1 VTTDVRPTASRCA
14 VSALFFVN
22 GAILASWVPYVPM
35 VKQRLGIGDGLLGV
49 VLLFMA
55 IGALGALPFAGTL
68 VGRLGS
74 RTVSVGAG
82 LGLCLSLPLPILAP
96 TLFLVALALLFFGAF
111 NSTLDVAMNA
121 QAVEVEQRRGR
132 ALMSSFHAMFSVG
145 GLAGALLSSVIAAA
159 GVGAADHILAAAL
172 LGSVAILIARSALI
186 AVAPSPSPVFVRPTR
201 GLLGLGVLALCALL
215 AEGAIGDWS
224 AVYLMD
230 SRGASQSVAAAGFA
244 AFSLAMAGGRF
255 AGDHVSRWLGAACLL
270 RLSGALAAGGLLL
283 ALIVKEPVIAIAGFG
298 LVGLASPISSRSFSV
313 RPAERTQSRRG
324 TGSPRSPPRATLVF
338 WQGRLPSG
346 SRRRWLAY
354 RLRSESSP
362 SPAPRWRSLRVSPVT
377 ASRPESKLS
386 RGCLA
391 RRYFWS
397 RMRPG
402 GPGRRWMLL
411 LRVTRAVPRANAI
424 ARCSRSTTP

>member
-1 VTTDVRPTASRCA
+1 MTTDVRPTASRCA

-82 LGLCLSLPLPILAP
+82 LGLCLSLPLPVLAP
-96 TLFLVALALLFFGAF
+96 TPFLAALALLFFGAF

-255 AGDHVSRWLGAACLL
+255 AGDHVARRLGAACLL

-298 LVGLASPISSRSFSV
+298 LVGLGVANLIPVIFSAAGRAYAV
-313 RPAERTQSRRG
+313 APGHGLAAVATTGYVGFLAGPPAIGLAAEVAG
-324 TGSPRSPPRATLVF
+324 
-338 WQGRLPSG
+338 LPAALG
-346 SRRRWLAY
+346 IVALAC
-354 RLRSESSP
+354 
-362 SPAPRWRSLRVSPVT
+362 A
-377 ASRPESKLS
+377 
-386 RGCLA
+386 
-391 RRYFWS
+391 
-397 RMRPG
+397 
-402 GPGRRWMLL
+402 
-411 LRVTRAVPRANAI
+411 AVAI
-424 ARCSRSTTP
+424 AARLAGDRIPTRK

>member
-1 VTTDVRPTASRCA
+1 MTTDVRPTASRCA

-96 TLFLVALALLFFGAF
+96 TPFLVALALLFFGAF

-255 AGDHVSRWLGAACLL
+255 AGDHVARRLGAACLL

-283 ALIVKEPVIAIAGFG
+283 ALIVNEPVIAIAGFG
-298 LVGLASPISSRSFSV
+298 LVGLGVANLIPVIFSAAGRAYAV
-313 RPAERTQSRRG
+313 APGHGLAAVATTGYVGFLAGPPAIGLAAEVAG
-324 TGSPRSPPRATLVF
+324 
-338 WQGRLPSG
+338 LPAALG
-346 SRRRWLAY
+346 IVALAC
-354 RLRSESSP
+354 
-362 SPAPRWRSLRVSPVT
+362 A
-377 ASRPESKLS
+377 
-386 RGCLA
+386 
-391 RRYFWS
+391 
-397 RMRPG
+397 
-402 GPGRRWMLL
+402 
-411 LRVTRAVPRANAI
+411 AVAI
-424 ARCSRSTTP
+424 AARLAGDRIPTRK

>member
-1 VTTDVRPTASRCA
+1 MTTDVRPTASRCA

-145 GLAGALLSSVIAAA
+145 GLAGALLSSVIIAA
-159 GVGAADHILAAAL
+159 GVGAADHILTAAL

-255 AGDHVSRWLGAACLL
+255 AGDHVARWLGAACLL

-298 LVGLASPISSRSFSV
+298 LVGLGVANLIPVIFSAAGRAYAV
-313 RPAERTQSRRG
+313 APGHGLAAVATTGYVGFLAGPPAIGLAAEVAG
-324 TGSPRSPPRATLVF
+324 
-338 WQGRLPSG
+338 LPAALG
-346 SRRRWLAY
+346 IVALAC
-354 RLRSESSP
+354 
-362 SPAPRWRSLRVSPVT
+362 A
-377 ASRPESKLS
+377 
-386 RGCLA
+386 
-391 RRYFWS
+391 
-397 RMRPG
+397 
-402 GPGRRWMLL
+402 
-411 LRVTRAVPRANAI
+411 AVAI
-424 ARCSRSTTP
+424 AARLAGDRIPTRK

>member
-1 VTTDVRPTASRCA
+1 
-14 VSALFFVN
+14 
-22 GAILASWVPYVPM
+22 M

-96 TLFLVALALLFFGAF
+96 TPFLVALALLFFGAF

-255 AGDHVSRWLGAACLL
+255 AGDHVARRLGAACLL

-298 LVGLASPISSRSFSV
+298 LVGLGVANLIPVIFSAAGRAYAV
-313 RPAERTQSRRG
+313 APGHGLAAVATTGYVGFLAGPPAIGLAAEVAG
-324 TGSPRSPPRATLVF
+324 
-338 WQGRLPSG
+338 LPAALG
-346 SRRRWLAY
+346 IVALAC
-354 RLRSESSP
+354 
-362 SPAPRWRSLRVSPVT
+362 A
-377 ASRPESKLS
+377 
-386 RGCLA
+386 
-391 RRYFWS
+391 
-397 RMRPG
+397 
-402 GPGRRWMLL
+402 
-411 LRVTRAVPRANAI
+411 AVAI
-424 ARCSRSTTP
+424 AARLAGDRIPTRK

>member
-1 VTTDVRPTASRCA
+1 MTTDVRPTASRCA

-96 TLFLVALALLFFGAF
+96 TPFLVALALLFFGAF

-145 GLAGALLSSVIAAA
+145 GLAGALLSSVIIAA

-255 AGDHVSRWLGAACLL
+255 AGDHVARRLGAACLL

-283 ALIVKEPVIAIAGFG
+283 ALIVNEPVIAIAGFG
-298 LVGLASPISSRSFSV
+298 LVGLGVANLIPVIFSAAGRAYAV
-313 RPAERTQSRRG
+313 APGHGLAAVATTGYVGFLAGPPAIGLAAEVAG
-324 TGSPRSPPRATLVF
+324 
-338 WQGRLPSG
+338 LPAALG
-346 SRRRWLAY
+346 IVALAC
-354 RLRSESSP
+354 
-362 SPAPRWRSLRVSPVT
+362 A
-377 ASRPESKLS
+377 
-386 RGCLA
+386 
-391 RRYFWS
+391 
-397 RMRPG
+397 
-402 GPGRRWMLL
+402 
-411 LRVTRAVPRANAI
+411 AVAI
-424 ARCSRSTTP
+424 AARLAGDRIPTRK

>member
-82 LGLCLSLPLPILAP
+82 LGLCLSLPLPVLAP
-96 TLFLVALALLFFGAF
+96 TPFLAALALLFFGAF

-145 GLAGALLSSVIAAA
+145 GLAGALLSSVIIAA
-159 GVGAADHILAAAL
+159 GVGAADHILTAAL

-255 AGDHVSRWLGAACLL
+255 AGDHVARRLGAACLL

-298 LVGLASPISSRSFSV
+298 LVGLGVANLIPVIFSAAGRAYAV
-313 RPAERTQSRRG
+313 APGHGLAAVATTGYVGFLAGPPAIGLAAEVAG
-324 TGSPRSPPRATLVF
+324 
-338 WQGRLPSG
+338 LPAALG
-346 SRRRWLAY
+346 IVALAC
-354 RLRSESSP
+354 
-362 SPAPRWRSLRVSPVT
+362 A
-377 ASRPESKLS
+377 
-386 RGCLA
+386 
-391 RRYFWS
+391 
-397 RMRPG
+397 
-402 GPGRRWMLL
+402 
-411 LRVTRAVPRANAI
+411 AVAI
-424 ARCSRSTTP
+424 AARLAGDRIPTRK

>member
-1 VTTDVRPTASRCA
+1 MTTDVRPTASRCA

-82 LGLCLSLPLPILAP
+82 LGLCLSLPLPVLAP
-96 TLFLVALALLFFGAF
+96 TPFLAALALLFFGAF

-159 GVGAADHILAAAL
+159 GVRATDHIFAAAL

-201 GLLGLGVLALCALL
+201 GLLGLGVLALCALM

-255 AGDHVSRWLGAACLL
+255 AGDHVARRLGAACLL

-298 LVGLASPISSRSFSV
+298 LVGLGVANLIPVIFSAAGRAYAV
-313 RPAERTQSRRG
+313 APGHGLAAVATTGYVGFLAGPPAIGLAAEVAGLPAALGIVALACAAVAIAAHLAGDRIPTRKSAWP
-324 TGSPRSPPRATLVF
+324 SPRTTIF
-338 WQGRLPSG
+338 
-346 SRRRWLAY
+346 
-354 RLRSESSP
+354 
-362 SPAPRWRSLRVSPVT
+362 RV
-377 ASRPESKLS
+377 
-386 RGCLA
+386 
-391 RRYFWS
+391 
-397 RMRPG
+397 
-402 GPGRRWMLL
+402 
-411 LRVTRAVPRANAI
+411 
-424 ARCSRSTTP
+424 

>member
-1 VTTDVRPTASRCA
+1 MTTDVRPTASRCA

-96 TLFLVALALLFFGAF
+96 TPFLVALALLFFGAF

-255 AGDHVSRWLGAACLL
+255 AGDHVARRLGAACLL

-298 LVGLASPISSRSFSV
+298 LVGLGVANLIPVIFSAAGRAYAV
-313 RPAERTQSRRG
+313 APGHGLAAVATTGYVGFLAGPPAIGLAAEVAG
-324 TGSPRSPPRATLVF
+324 
-338 WQGRLPSG
+338 LPAALG
-346 SRRRWLAY
+346 IVALAC
-354 RLRSESSP
+354 
-362 SPAPRWRSLRVSPVT
+362 A
-377 ASRPESKLS
+377 
-386 RGCLA
+386 
-391 RRYFWS
+391 
-397 RMRPG
+397 
-402 GPGRRWMLL
+402 
-411 LRVTRAVPRANAI
+411 AVAI
-424 ARCSRSTTP
+424 AARLAGDRIPTRK

>member
-1 VTTDVRPTASRCA
+1 MTTDVRPTASRCA

-96 TLFLVALALLFFGAF
+96 TPFLVALALLFFGAF

-255 AGDHVSRWLGAACLL
+255 AGDHVARWLGAACLL

-298 LVGLASPISSRSFSV
+298 LVGLGVANLIPVIFSAAGRAYAV
-313 RPAERTQSRRG
+313 APGHGLAAVATTGYVGFLAGPPAIGLAAEVAG
-324 TGSPRSPPRATLVF
+324 
-338 WQGRLPSG
+338 LPAALG
-346 SRRRWLAY
+346 IVALAC
-354 RLRSESSP
+354 
-362 SPAPRWRSLRVSPVT
+362 A
-377 ASRPESKLS
+377 
-386 RGCLA
+386 
-391 RRYFWS
+391 
-397 RMRPG
+397 
-402 GPGRRWMLL
+402 
-411 LRVTRAVPRANAI
+411 AVAI
-424 ARCSRSTTP
+424 AARLAGDRREDPADDGCCSWA

>member
-96 TLFLVALALLFFGAF
+96 TPFLVALALLFFGAF

-145 GLAGALLSSVIAAA
+145 GLAGALLSSVIIAA
-159 GVGAADHILAAAL
+159 GVGAADHILTAAL

-255 AGDHVSRWLGAACLL
+255 AGDHVARRLGAACLL

-283 ALIVKEPVIAIAGFG
+283 ALIVNEPVIAIAGFG
-298 LVGLASPISSRSFSV
+298 LVGLGVANLIPVIFSAAGRAYAV
-313 RPAERTQSRRG
+313 APGHGLAAVATTGYVGFLAGPPAIGLAAEVAG
-324 TGSPRSPPRATLVF
+324 
-338 WQGRLPSG
+338 LPAALG
-346 SRRRWLAY
+346 IVALAC
-354 RLRSESSP
+354 
-362 SPAPRWRSLRVSPVT
+362 A
-377 ASRPESKLS
+377 
-386 RGCLA
+386 
-391 RRYFWS
+391 
-397 RMRPG
+397 
-402 GPGRRWMLL
+402 
-411 LRVTRAVPRANAI
+411 AVAI
-424 ARCSRSTTP
+424 AARLAGDRIPTRK

>member
-1 VTTDVRPTASRCA
+1 MTTDVRPTASRCA

-82 LGLCLSLPLPILAP
+82 LGLCLSLPLPVLAP
-96 TLFLVALALLFFGAF
+96 TPFLVALALLVFGAL

-159 GVGAADHILAAAL
+159 GVRATDHILAAAL

-201 GLLGLGVLALCALL
+201 GLLGLGVLALCALM

-230 SRGASQSVAAAGFA
+230 SRGASQSVAAVGFA

-255 AGDHVSRWLGAACLL
+255 AGDHVARRLGAACLL
-270 RLSGALAAGGLLL
+270 RLSGVLATGGLLL

-298 LVGLASPISSRSFSV
+298 LVGLGVANLIPVIFSAAGRAYAV
-313 RPAERTQSRRG
+313 APGHGLAAVATTGYVGFLAGPPAIGLAAEVAG
-324 TGSPRSPPRATLVF
+324 
-338 WQGRLPSG
+338 LPAALG
-346 SRRRWLAY
+346 IVALAC
-354 RLRSESSP
+354 
-362 SPAPRWRSLRVSPVT
+362 A
-377 ASRPESKLS
+377 
-386 RGCLA
+386 
-391 RRYFWS
+391 
-397 RMRPG
+397 
-402 GPGRRWMLL
+402 
-411 LRVTRAVPRANAI
+411 AVAI
-424 ARCSRSTTP
+424 AARLADDRIPTRK

>member
-1 VTTDVRPTASRCA
+1 MTTDVRPTASRCA

-96 TLFLVALALLFFGAF
+96 TPFLVALALLFFGAF

-159 GVGAADHILAAAL
+159 GVGAADHILTAAL

-255 AGDHVSRWLGAACLL
+255 AGDHVARWLGAACLL

-283 ALIVKEPVIAIAGFG
+283 ARIVKEPVIAIAGFG
-298 LVGLASPISSRSFSV
+298 LVGLGVANLIPVIFSAAGRAYAV
-313 RPAERTQSRRG
+313 APGHGLAAVATTGYVGFLAGPPAIGLAAEVAG
-324 TGSPRSPPRATLVF
+324 
-338 WQGRLPSG
+338 LPAALG
-346 SRRRWLAY
+346 IVALAC
-354 RLRSESSP
+354 
-362 SPAPRWRSLRVSPVT
+362 A
-377 ASRPESKLS
+377 
-386 RGCLA
+386 
-391 RRYFWS
+391 
-397 RMRPG
+397 
-402 GPGRRWMLL
+402 
-411 LRVTRAVPRANAI
+411 AVAI
-424 ARCSRSTTP
+424 AARLAGDRIPTRK

>member
-1 VTTDVRPTASRCA
+1 MTTDVRPTASRCA

-96 TLFLVALALLFFGAF
+96 TPFLVALALLFFGAF

-145 GLAGALLSSVIAAA
+145 GLAGALLSSVIIAA
-159 GVGAADHILAAAL
+159 GVGAADHILTAAL
-172 LGSVAILIARSALI
+172 LGSVAILIARPALI
-186 AVAPSPSPVFVRPTR
+186 AVAPFPSPVFVRPTR

-298 LVGLASPISSRSFSV
+298 LVGLGVANLIPVIFSAAGRAYAV
-313 RPAERTQSRRG
+313 APGHGLAAVATTGYVGFLAGPPAIGLAAEVVG
-324 TGSPRSPPRATLVF
+324 
-338 WQGRLPSG
+338 LPAALG
-346 SRRRWLAY
+346 IVALAC
-354 RLRSESSP
+354 
-362 SPAPRWRSLRVSPVT
+362 A
-377 ASRPESKLS
+377 
-386 RGCLA
+386 
-391 RRYFWS
+391 
-397 RMRPG
+397 
-402 GPGRRWMLL
+402 
-411 LRVTRAVPRANAI
+411 AVAI
-424 ARCSRSTTP
+424 AARLAGDRIPTRK

>member
-96 TLFLVALALLFFGAF
+96 TPFLVALALLFFGAF

-255 AGDHVSRWLGAACLL
+255 AGDHVARWLGAACLL

-298 LVGLASPISSRSFSV
+298 LVGRGVANLIPVIFSAAGRAYAVAPGHGLAAVATTGYVGFLAGP
-313 RPAERTQSRRG
+313 PAIGLAAEVAG
-324 TGSPRSPPRATLVF
+324 
-338 WQGRLPSG
+338 LPAALG
-346 SRRRWLAY
+346 IVALAC
-354 RLRSESSP
+354 
-362 SPAPRWRSLRVSPVT
+362 A
-377 ASRPESKLS
+377 
-386 RGCLA
+386 
-391 RRYFWS
+391 
-397 RMRPG
+397 
-402 GPGRRWMLL
+402 
-411 LRVTRAVPRANAI
+411 AVAI
-424 ARCSRSTTP
+424 AARLAGDRIPTRK

>member
-96 TLFLVALALLFFGAF
+96 TPFLVALALLFFGAF

-298 LVGLASPISSRSFSV
+298 LVGLGVANLIPVIFSAAGRAYAV
-313 RPAERTQSRRG
+313 APGHGLAAVATTGYVGFLAGPPAIGLAAEVAGLPAALGIVALACAAVAIAARLAGDRI
-324 TGSPRSPPRATLVF
+324 PPR
-338 WQGRLPSG
+338 
-346 SRRRWLAY
+346 
-354 RLRSESSP
+354 
-362 SPAPRWRSLRVSPVT
+362 
-377 ASRPESKLS
+377 K
-386 RGCLA
+386 
-391 RRYFWS
+391 
-397 RMRPG
+397 
-402 GPGRRWMLL
+402 
-411 LRVTRAVPRANAI
+411 
-424 ARCSRSTTP
+424 

>member
-1 VTTDVRPTASRCA
+1 MTTDVRATVSRCA

-96 TLFLVALALLFFGAF
+96 TPFLVALALLFFGAF

-145 GLAGALLSSVIAAA
+145 GLAGALLSSVIIAA
-159 GVGAADHILAAAL
+159 GVGAADHILTAAL

-255 AGDHVSRWLGAACLL
+255 AGDHVARRLGAACLL

-298 LVGLASPISSRSFSV
+298 LVGLGVANLIPVIFSAAGRAYAV
-313 RPAERTQSRRG
+313 APGHGLAAVATTGYVGFLAGPPAIGLAAEVAG
-324 TGSPRSPPRATLVF
+324 
-338 WQGRLPSG
+338 LPAALG
-346 SRRRWLAY
+346 IVALAC
-354 RLRSESSP
+354 
-362 SPAPRWRSLRVSPVT
+362 A
-377 ASRPESKLS
+377 
-386 RGCLA
+386 
-391 RRYFWS
+391 
-397 RMRPG
+397 
-402 GPGRRWMLL
+402 
-411 LRVTRAVPRANAI
+411 AVAI
-424 ARCSRSTTP
+424 AARLAGDRIPTRK

>member
-1 VTTDVRPTASRCA
+1 MTTDVRPTASRCA

-96 TLFLVALALLFFGAF
+96 TPFLVALALLFFGAF

-298 LVGLASPISSRSFSV
+298 LVGLGVANLIPVIFSAAGRAYAV
-313 RPAERTQSRRG
+313 APGHGLAAVATTGYVGFLAGPPAIGLAAEVAG
-324 TGSPRSPPRATLVF
+324 
-338 WQGRLPSG
+338 LPAALG
-346 SRRRWLAY
+346 IVALAC
-354 RLRSESSP
+354 
-362 SPAPRWRSLRVSPVT
+362 A
-377 ASRPESKLS
+377 
-386 RGCLA
+386 
-391 RRYFWS
+391 
-397 RMRPG
+397 
-402 GPGRRWMLL
+402 
-411 LRVTRAVPRANAI
+411 AVAI
-424 ARCSRSTTP
+424 AARLAGDRIPTRK

>member
-1 VTTDVRPTASRCA
+1 MTTDVRATVSRCA

-74 RTVSVGAG
+74 RTVSVGVG
-82 LGLCLSLPLPILAP
+82 LGLCLSLPLPVLAP
-96 TLFLVALALLFFGAF
+96 TPFLAALALLFFGAF

-255 AGDHVSRWLGAACLL
+255 AGDHVARRLGAACLL

-298 LVGLASPISSRSFSV
+298 LVGLGVANLIPVIFSAAGRAYAV
-313 RPAERTQSRRG
+313 APGHGLAAVATTGYVGFLAGPPAIGLAAEVVG
-324 TGSPRSPPRATLVF
+324 
-338 WQGRLPSG
+338 LPAALG
-346 SRRRWLAY
+346 IVALAC
-354 RLRSESSP
+354 
-362 SPAPRWRSLRVSPVT
+362 A
-377 ASRPESKLS
+377 
-386 RGCLA
+386 
-391 RRYFWS
+391 
-397 RMRPG
+397 
-402 GPGRRWMLL
+402 
-411 LRVTRAVPRANAI
+411 AVAI
-424 ARCSRSTTP
+424 AARLAGDRIPTRK

>member
-1 VTTDVRPTASRCA
+1 MTTDVRPTASRCA

-96 TLFLVALALLFFGAF
+96 TPFLVALALLFFGAF

-283 ALIVKEPVIAIAGFG
+283 ARIVKEPVIAIAGFG
-298 LVGLASPISSRSFSV
+298 LVGLGVANLIPVIFSAAGRAYAV
-313 RPAERTQSRRG
+313 APGHGLAAVATTGYVGFLAGPPAIGLAAEVAG
-324 TGSPRSPPRATLVF
+324 
-338 WQGRLPSG
+338 LPAALG
-346 SRRRWLAY
+346 IVALAC
-354 RLRSESSP
+354 
-362 SPAPRWRSLRVSPVT
+362 A
-377 ASRPESKLS
+377 
-386 RGCLA
+386 
-391 RRYFWS
+391 
-397 RMRPG
+397 
-402 GPGRRWMLL
+402 
-411 LRVTRAVPRANAI
+411 AVAI
-424 ARCSRSTTP
+424 AARLAGDRIPTRK

>member
-1 VTTDVRPTASRCA
+1 MTTDVRPTASRCA

-82 LGLCLSLPLPILAP
+82 LGLCLSLPLPVLAP
-96 TLFLVALALLFFGAF
+96 TPFLAALALLFFGAF

-145 GLAGALLSSVIAAA
+145 GLAGALLSSVIIAA

-255 AGDHVSRWLGAACLL
+255 AGDHVARRLGAACLL

-298 LVGLASPISSRSFSV
+298 LVGLGVANLIPVIFSAAGRAYAV
-313 RPAERTQSRRG
+313 APGHGLAAVATTGYVGFLAGPPAIGLAAEVAG
-324 TGSPRSPPRATLVF
+324 
-338 WQGRLPSG
+338 LPAALG
-346 SRRRWLAY
+346 IVALAC
-354 RLRSESSP
+354 
-362 SPAPRWRSLRVSPVT
+362 A
-377 ASRPESKLS
+377 
-386 RGCLA
+386 
-391 RRYFWS
+391 
-397 RMRPG
+397 
-402 GPGRRWMLL
+402 
-411 LRVTRAVPRANAI
+411 AVAI
-424 ARCSRSTTP
+424 AARLAGDRIPTRK

>member
-1 VTTDVRPTASRCA
+1 MTTDVRPTASRCA

-82 LGLCLSLPLPILAP
+82 LGLCLSLPLPVLAP
-96 TLFLVALALLFFGAF
+96 TPFLVALALLVFGAL

-159 GVGAADHILAAAL
+159 GVRATDHILAAAL

-201 GLLGLGVLALCALL
+201 GLLGLGVLALCALM

-255 AGDHVSRWLGAACLL
+255 AGDHVARRLGAACLL
-270 RLSGALAAGGLLL
+270 RLSGVLATGGLLL

-298 LVGLASPISSRSFSV
+298 LVGLGVANLIPVIFSAAGRAYAV
-313 RPAERTQSRRG
+313 APGHGLAAVATTGYVGFLAGPPAIGLAAEVAGLPAALGIVALACAAVAIAAHLAGDRIPTRKSAWP
-324 TGSPRSPPRATLVF
+324 SPRTTIF
-338 WQGRLPSG
+338 
-346 SRRRWLAY
+346 
-354 RLRSESSP
+354 
-362 SPAPRWRSLRVSPVT
+362 RV
-377 ASRPESKLS
+377 
-386 RGCLA
+386 
-391 RRYFWS
+391 
-397 RMRPG
+397 
-402 GPGRRWMLL
+402 
-411 LRVTRAVPRANAI
+411 
-424 ARCSRSTTP
+424 

>member
-1 VTTDVRPTASRCA
+1 MTTDVRPTASRCA

-145 GLAGALLSSVIAAA
+145 GLAGALLSSVIIAA
-159 GVGAADHILAAAL
+159 GVGAADHILTAAL

-298 LVGLASPISSRSFSV
+298 LVGLGVANLIPVIFSAAGRAYAV
-313 RPAERTQSRRG
+313 APGHGLAAVATTGYVGFLAGPPAIGLAAEVAG
-324 TGSPRSPPRATLVF
+324 
-338 WQGRLPSG
+338 LPAALG
-346 SRRRWLAY
+346 IVALAC
-354 RLRSESSP
+354 
-362 SPAPRWRSLRVSPVT
+362 A
-377 ASRPESKLS
+377 
-386 RGCLA
+386 
-391 RRYFWS
+391 
-397 RMRPG
+397 
-402 GPGRRWMLL
+402 
-411 LRVTRAVPRANAI
+411 AVAI
-424 ARCSRSTTP
+424 AARLAGDRIPTRK

>member
-1 VTTDVRPTASRCA
+1 MTTDVRATVSRCA

-96 TLFLVALALLFFGAF
+96 TPFLVALALLFFGAF

-145 GLAGALLSSVIAAA
+145 GLAGALLSSVIIAA
-159 GVGAADHILAAAL
+159 GVGAADHILTAAL

-255 AGDHVSRWLGAACLL
+255 AGDHVARRLGAACLL

-283 ALIVKEPVIAIAGFG
+283 ALIVNEPVIAIAGFG
-298 LVGLASPISSRSFSV
+298 LVGLGVANLIPVIFSAAGRAYAV
-313 RPAERTQSRRG
+313 APGHGLAAVATTGYVGFLAGPPAIGLAAEVAG
-324 TGSPRSPPRATLVF
+324 
-338 WQGRLPSG
+338 LPAALG
-346 SRRRWLAY
+346 IVALAC
-354 RLRSESSP
+354 
-362 SPAPRWRSLRVSPVT
+362 A
-377 ASRPESKLS
+377 
-386 RGCLA
+386 
-391 RRYFWS
+391 
-397 RMRPG
+397 
-402 GPGRRWMLL
+402 
-411 LRVTRAVPRANAI
+411 AVAI
-424 ARCSRSTTP
+424 AARLAGDRIPTRK

>member
-1 VTTDVRPTASRCA
+1 MTTDVRPTASRCA

-82 LGLCLSLPLPILAP
+82 LGLCLSLPLPVLAP
-96 TLFLVALALLFFGAF
+96 TPFLAALALLFFGAF

-145 GLAGALLSSVIAAA
+145 GLAGALLSSVIIAA
-159 GVGAADHILAAAL
+159 GVGAADHILTAAL

-255 AGDHVSRWLGAACLL
+255 AGDHVARRLGAACLL

-298 LVGLASPISSRSFSV
+298 LVGLGVANLIPVIFSAAGRAYAV
-313 RPAERTQSRRG
+313 APGHGLAAVATTGYVGFLAGPPAIGLAAEVAG
-324 TGSPRSPPRATLVF
+324 LPAALGIVALACAAVATAA
-338 WQGRLPSG
+338 RLAGDRIP
-346 SRRRWLAY
+346 
-354 RLRSESSP
+354 
-362 SPAPRWRSLRVSPVT
+362 
-377 ASRPESKLS
+377 
-386 RGCLA
+386 
-391 RRYFWS
+391 
-397 RMRPG
+397 
-402 GPGRRWMLL
+402 
-411 LRVTRAVPRANAI
+411 TRK
-424 ARCSRSTTP
+424 

>member
-1 VTTDVRPTASRCA
+1 MTTDVRPTASRCA

-82 LGLCLSLPLPILAP
+82 LGLCLSLPLPVLAP
-96 TLFLVALALLFFGAF
+96 TPFLAALALLFFGAF

-145 GLAGALLSSVIAAA
+145 GLAGALLSSVIIAA
-159 GVGAADHILAAAL
+159 GVGAADHILTAAL

-255 AGDHVSRWLGAACLL
+255 AGDHVARWLGAACLL

-298 LVGLASPISSRSFSV
+298 LVGLGVANLIPVIFSAAGRAYAV
-313 RPAERTQSRRG
+313 APGHGLAAVATTGYVGFLAGPPAIGLAAEVAG
-324 TGSPRSPPRATLVF
+324 
-338 WQGRLPSG
+338 LPAALG
-346 SRRRWLAY
+346 IVALAC
-354 RLRSESSP
+354 
-362 SPAPRWRSLRVSPVT
+362 A
-377 ASRPESKLS
+377 
-386 RGCLA
+386 
-391 RRYFWS
+391 
-397 RMRPG
+397 
-402 GPGRRWMLL
+402 
-411 LRVTRAVPRANAI
+411 AVAI
-424 ARCSRSTTP
+424 AARLAGDRIPTRK

>member
-1 VTTDVRPTASRCA
+1 MTTDVRPTASRCA

-96 TLFLVALALLFFGAF
+96 TPFLVALALLFFGVF

-159 GVGAADHILAAAL
+159 GVRATDHILAAAL

-201 GLLGLGVLALCALL
+201 GLLGLGVLALCALM

-255 AGDHVSRWLGAACLL
+255 AGDHVARRLGAACLL
-270 RLSGALAAGGLLL
+270 RLSGVLATGGLLL

-298 LVGLASPISSRSFSV
+298 LVGLGVANLIPVIFSAAGRAYAV
-313 RPAERTQSRRG
+313 APGHGLAAVATTGYVGFLAGPPAIALAAEVAGLPAALGIVALACAAVAIAAHLAGDRIPTRKSAWP
-324 TGSPRSPPRATLVF
+324 SPRTTIF
-338 WQGRLPSG
+338 
-346 SRRRWLAY
+346 
-354 RLRSESSP
+354 
-362 SPAPRWRSLRVSPVT
+362 RV
-377 ASRPESKLS
+377 
-386 RGCLA
+386 
-391 RRYFWS
+391 
-397 RMRPG
+397 
-402 GPGRRWMLL
+402 
-411 LRVTRAVPRANAI
+411 
-424 ARCSRSTTP
+424 

>member
-1 VTTDVRPTASRCA
+1 MTTDVRPTASRCA

-96 TLFLVALALLFFGAF
+96 TPFLVALALLFFGAF

-145 GLAGALLSSVIAAA
+145 GLAGALLSSVIIAA
-159 GVGAADHILAAAL
+159 GVGAADHILTAAL

-255 AGDHVSRWLGAACLL
+255 AGDHVARRLGAACLL

-298 LVGLASPISSRSFSV
+298 LVGLGVANLIPVIFSAAGRAYAV
-313 RPAERTQSRRG
+313 APGHGLAAVATTGYVGFLAGPPAIGLAAEVAG
-324 TGSPRSPPRATLVF
+324 
-338 WQGRLPSG
+338 LPAALG
-346 SRRRWLAY
+346 IVALAC
-354 RLRSESSP
+354 
-362 SPAPRWRSLRVSPVT
+362 A
-377 ASRPESKLS
+377 
-386 RGCLA
+386 
-391 RRYFWS
+391 
-397 RMRPG
+397 
-402 GPGRRWMLL
+402 
-411 LRVTRAVPRANAI
+411 AVAI
-424 ARCSRSTTP
+424 AARLAGDRIPTRK

>member
-1 VTTDVRPTASRCA
+1 MTTDVRPTASRCA

-96 TLFLVALALLFFGAF
+96 TPFLVALALLFFGAF

-145 GLAGALLSSVIAAA
+145 GLAGALLSSVIIAA
-159 GVGAADHILAAAL
+159 GVGAADHILTAAL

-298 LVGLASPISSRSFSV
+298 LVGLGVANLIPVIFSAAGRAYAV
-313 RPAERTQSRRG
+313 APGHGLAAVATTGYVGFLAGPPAIGLAAEVAG
-324 TGSPRSPPRATLVF
+324 
-338 WQGRLPSG
+338 LPAALG
-346 SRRRWLAY
+346 IVALAC
-354 RLRSESSP
+354 
-362 SPAPRWRSLRVSPVT
+362 A
-377 ASRPESKLS
+377 
-386 RGCLA
+386 
-391 RRYFWS
+391 
-397 RMRPG
+397 
-402 GPGRRWMLL
+402 
-411 LRVTRAVPRANAI
+411 AVAI
-424 ARCSRSTTP
+424 AARLAGDRIPTRK

>member
-1 VTTDVRPTASRCA
+1 MTTDVRPTASRCA

-82 LGLCLSLPLPILAP
+82 LGLCLSLPLPVLAP
-96 TLFLVALALLFFGAF
+96 TPFLAALALLFFGAF

-145 GLAGALLSSVIAAA
+145 GLAGALLSSVIIAA
-159 GVGAADHILAAAL
+159 GVGAADHILTAAL

-255 AGDHVSRWLGAACLL
+255 AGDHVARWLGAACLL

-298 LVGLASPISSRSFSV
+298 LVGLGVANLIPVIFSAAGRAYAV
-313 RPAERTQSRRG
+313 APGHGLAAVATTGYVGFLAGPPAIGLAAEVVG
-324 TGSPRSPPRATLVF
+324 
-338 WQGRLPSG
+338 LPAALG
-346 SRRRWLAY
+346 IVALAC
-354 RLRSESSP
+354 
-362 SPAPRWRSLRVSPVT
+362 A
-377 ASRPESKLS
+377 
-386 RGCLA
+386 
-391 RRYFWS
+391 
-397 RMRPG
+397 
-402 GPGRRWMLL
+402 
-411 LRVTRAVPRANAI
+411 AVAI
-424 ARCSRSTTP
+424 AARLAGDRIPTRK

>member
-1 VTTDVRPTASRCA
+1 MTTDVRPTASRCA

-96 TLFLVALALLFFGAF
+96 TPFLVALALLFFGVF

-159 GVGAADHILAAAL
+159 GVRATDHILAAAL

-201 GLLGLGVLALCALL
+201 GPLGLGVLALCALL

-255 AGDHVSRWLGAACLL
+255 AGDHVARRLGAACLL
-270 RLSGALAAGGLLL
+270 RLSGVLATGGLLL

-298 LVGLASPISSRSFSV
+298 LVGLGVANLIPVIFSAAGRAYAV
-313 RPAERTQSRRG
+313 APGHGLAAVATTGYVGFLAGPPAIGLAAEVAGLPAALGIVALACAAVAIAAHLAGDRIPTRKSAWP
-324 TGSPRSPPRATLVF
+324 SPRTTIF
-338 WQGRLPSG
+338 
-346 SRRRWLAY
+346 
-354 RLRSESSP
+354 
-362 SPAPRWRSLRVSPVT
+362 RV
-377 ASRPESKLS
+377 
-386 RGCLA
+386 
-391 RRYFWS
+391 
-397 RMRPG
+397 
-402 GPGRRWMLL
+402 
-411 LRVTRAVPRANAI
+411 
-424 ARCSRSTTP
+424 

>member
-1 VTTDVRPTASRCA
+1 MTTDVRPTASRCA

-96 TLFLVALALLFFGAF
+96 TPFLVALALLFFGAF

-159 GVGAADHILAAAL
+159 GVRATDHILAAAL
-172 LGSVAILIARSALI
+172 LGSVAILIARPALI

-201 GLLGLGVLALCALL
+201 GLLGLGVLALCALM

-255 AGDHVSRWLGAACLL
+255 AGDHVARRLGAACLL
-270 RLSGALAAGGLLL
+270 RLSGVLATGGLLL

-298 LVGLASPISSRSFSV
+298 LVGLGVANLIPVIFSAAGRAYAV
-313 RPAERTQSRRG
+313 APGHGLAAVATTGYVGFLAGPPAIGLAAEVAGLPAALGIVALACAAVAIAAHLAGDRIPTRKSAWP
-324 TGSPRSPPRATLVF
+324 SPRTTIF
-338 WQGRLPSG
+338 
-346 SRRRWLAY
+346 
-354 RLRSESSP
+354 
-362 SPAPRWRSLRVSPVT
+362 RV
-377 ASRPESKLS
+377 
-386 RGCLA
+386 
-391 RRYFWS
+391 
-397 RMRPG
+397 
-402 GPGRRWMLL
+402 
-411 LRVTRAVPRANAI
+411 
-424 ARCSRSTTP
+424 

>member
-1 VTTDVRPTASRCA
+1 MTTDVRPTASRCA

-82 LGLCLSLPLPILAP
+82 LGLCLSLPLPVLAP
-96 TLFLVALALLFFGAF
+96 TPFLAALALLFFGAF

-145 GLAGALLSSVIAAA
+145 GLAGALLSSVIIAA
-159 GVGAADHILAAAL
+159 GVGAADHILTAAL

-201 GLLGLGVLALCALL
+201 GMLGLSVLALCALL

-255 AGDHVSRWLGAACLL
+255 AGDHVARRLGAACLL

-283 ALIVKEPVIAIAGFG
+283 ALIVNEPVIAIAGFG
-298 LVGLASPISSRSFSV
+298 LVGLGVANLIPVIFSAAGRAYAV
-313 RPAERTQSRRG
+313 APGHGLAAVATTGYVGFLAGPPAIGLAAEVAG
-324 TGSPRSPPRATLVF
+324 
-338 WQGRLPSG
+338 LPAALG
-346 SRRRWLAY
+346 IVALAC
-354 RLRSESSP
+354 
-362 SPAPRWRSLRVSPVT
+362 A
-377 ASRPESKLS
+377 
-386 RGCLA
+386 
-391 RRYFWS
+391 
-397 RMRPG
+397 
-402 GPGRRWMLL
+402 
-411 LRVTRAVPRANAI
+411 AVAI
-424 ARCSRSTTP
+424 AARLAGDRIPTRK

>member
-1 VTTDVRPTASRCA
+1 MTTDVRPTASRCA

-82 LGLCLSLPLPILAP
+82 LGLCLSLPLPVLAP
-96 TLFLVALALLFFGAF
+96 TPFLAALALLFFGAF

-255 AGDHVSRWLGAACLL
+255 AGDHVARRLGAACLL

-283 ALIVKEPVIAIAGFG
+283 ALIVNEPVIAIAGFG
-298 LVGLASPISSRSFSV
+298 LVGLGVANLIPVIFSAAGRAYAV
-313 RPAERTQSRRG
+313 APGHGLAAVATTGYVGFLAGPPAIGLAAEVAG
-324 TGSPRSPPRATLVF
+324 
-338 WQGRLPSG
+338 LPAALG
-346 SRRRWLAY
+346 IVALAC
-354 RLRSESSP
+354 
-362 SPAPRWRSLRVSPVT
+362 A
-377 ASRPESKLS
+377 
-386 RGCLA
+386 
-391 RRYFWS
+391 
-397 RMRPG
+397 
-402 GPGRRWMLL
+402 
-411 LRVTRAVPRANAI
+411 AVAI
-424 ARCSRSTTP
+424 AARLAGDRIPTRK